1 MRQRRTFLRNNF
13 VDVSAHDGD
22 VGVGEQ
28 GLDGLNSLPV
38 AQATRNGCTGC
49 WNQGSVKPVDV
60 KGQVN
65 GSSKLPEFLKPTT
78 PDGCARVRVLR
89 VSSEVRGDS
98 VVAADSIGLVLAVGA
113 DTRLENSAN
122 AHVKAA
128 TCCAGVGKD
137 LAVQFLSQIS
147 VSVELNHGERFQVLV
162 HGRMPSCCV
171 HDGWKNA
178 VLSAQKQRKHIAP
191 KKPNCMLSELVQLP
205 SQRGGRSLPHRFGN
219 DVQACGQVRIQS
231 IVVEFDLATRLDAG
245 PWSVA
250 SSGPVGGGQ
259 LVRQGD
265 YRNVCRP
272 LFARQTEE
280 GPLNEV
286 LRHAGR
292 RRSRPSSSC
301 RWPFGPDIRS
311 QTTDFMKQQG
321 TVNMGR

>member
-1 MRQRRTFLRNNF
+1 MLEKRRRCCLGGNVCGDPTPFPPGQHVGGHDFCRQTGRSELRQRRTFLRNNF
-13 VDVSAHDGD
+13 VDVSAHDDD

-122 AHVKAA
+122 AHVKAP
-128 TCCAGVGKD
+128 TCCAGVGKN
-137 LAVQFLSQIS
+137 LAVQFVSQIG

-162 HGRMPSCCV
+162 HGGMPSCCV

-178 VLSAQKQRKHIAP
+178 VLSAQKQGKHIAL
-191 KKPNCMLSELVQLP
+191 KKPNCMVSELVQLP
-205 SQRGGRSLPHRFGN
+205 SQRGGRALPHRFSD
-219 DVQACGQVRIQS
+219 DVDACWQVRIQS
-231 IVVEFDLATRLDAG
+231 IVVEFDLAARLAAADGGRSALSPTLGAG
-245 PWSVA
+245 
-250 SSGPVGGGQ
+250 
-259 LVRQGD
+259 
-265 YRNVCRP
+265 
-272 LFARQTEE
+272 
-280 GPLNEV
+280 
-286 LRHAGR
+286 
-292 RRSRPSSSC
+292 
-301 RWPFGPDIRS
+301 
-311 QTTDFMKQQG
+311 
-321 TVNMGR
+321 